1 MTYGIAITSGRNH
14 IMTARILRLVF
25 ISLSLCLSGL
35 GVPGA
40 VAQTTAVVTV
50 TPATNNVPITGT
62 RQLAVTVTGVANTAV
77 TWSVNGIAG
86 GNSTIGTVSATGLYT
101 APTAILS
108 TGLPVSVTATSVAA
122 PTASGTC
129 LMTVRNLI
137 PKPAAVSPNPVPPD
151 AFTLTMTGNNFITG
165 ARVYLATAVKPGS
178 GTGDTSGQIP
188 ANARALTTV
197 VNSMLQMTVSG
208 SATIAELTGASLIV
222 SNPGPLAVSA
232 PFSIAPKSGVAIS
245 VAPVAVT
252 VALGGTQQFQAAVTG
267 TTNLAV
273 TWKINGLV
281 GGSADVGTISAA
293 GIFTA
298 PNAVPT
304 AGNVTIQ
311 AVAAADP
318 AAVATATV
326 TLLDPQAVK
335 FGRFLEQTSTGPT
348 AQSLAEV
355 RQLGIPAYLA
365 KQFTL
370 PASPWPDGN
379 TASPQQ
385 TASTFLYNLAA
396 GPDQLRQRMIYA
408 LSQIFVISFNKNTYA
423 NVMIPWLEILSR
435 NAFGNFRTLLRD
447 LTVSQSMGLYLD
459 LGNSN
464 KPTPGS
470 GANENYAREVMQLF
484 TIGLEEL
491 NPDGSARLDLV
502 GKPIPTYSQA
512 NVMSLALALT
522 GWTYATPPGST
533 PRANNPAVYGVGEM
547 EYRDGNHDLTEKR
560 LLNGFILSSNQ
571 TTVVDLNGALDN
583 LFNHPNV
590 GPFIATRLI
599 RSFVTSNP
607 SAGYIQR
614 GAAVFDNDGTGTRGN
629 LQALLT
635 AILLDTE
642 ARNDNSADVTQ
653 GKLRSPVLH
662 TLGLMRSLNIPLAVT
677 NTIASVYVGMGE
689 AVLSAPSVFGHYSPL
704 FQMSV
709 PPVTNAGGS
718 ALTKLFAPEFQ
729 IYTPAE
735 AINRANWIYQVLYA
749 ADLTAFTSVASD
761 PVLLVNAVDRT
772 LLFGRMTAGMRD
784 TLTTAARATPDL
796 RTRAL
801 TVLYLTAMDGEHL
814 VQR

>member
-1 MTYGIAITSGRNH
+1 
-14 IMTARILRLVF
+14 MTARILRLVF
-25 ISLSLCLSGL
+25 ISFSLCLPGA

-40 VAQTTAVVTV
+40 AAQTTAVVTV

-86 GNSTIGTVSATGLYT
+86 GNSTVGTISATGLYT
-101 APTAILS
+101 APAAILS
-108 TGLPVSVTATSVAA
+108 TGLPASVTATSVAA

-129 LMTVRNLI
+129 LMTVRNVI
-137 PKPAAVSPNPVPPD
+137 PKPAAVSPNPVPPG

-165 ARVYLATAVKPGS
+165 ARVYLASAVTT
-178 GTGDTSGQIP
+178 GTGTSDTSGQIP
-188 ANARALTTV
+188 ATAKAKALITV
-197 VNSMLQMTVSG
+197 VNSSLKITVTG
-208 SATIAELTGASLIV
+208 TATIAELTGASLIV

-232 PFSIAPKSGVAIS
+232 PFSISPKSGVSVS
-245 VAPVAVT
+245 VAPVALT
-252 VALGGTQQFQAAVTG
+252 VALGGTQAFQATVTG

-273 TWKINGLV
+273 TWKINGLT
-281 GGSADVGTISAA
+281 GGSADVGIISAA

-298 PNAVPT
+298 PNAVPP
-304 AGNVTIQ
+304 AGSVTIQ

-326 TLLDPQAVK
+326 TLLDPLAVK
-335 FGRFLEQTSTGPT
+335 YGRFLEQTSTGPT
-348 AQSLAEV
+348 TQSLAEV
-355 RQLGIPAYLA
+355 RQLGIPTYLTQ
-365 KQFTL
+365 QFTL
-370 PASPWPDGN
+370 PASPWPDGS

-385 TASTFLYNLAA
+385 AVSTFIYNLAA

-408 LSQIFVISFNKNTYA
+408 LSQIFVISFHKNPAA

-447 LTVSQSMGLYLD
+447 ITVSQSMGLYLD

-484 TIGLEEL
+484 TIGLVEL

-512 NVMSLALALT
+512 NVMNLALALT
-522 GWTYATPPGST
+522 GWTYATPPGTT

-547 EYRDGNHDLTEKR
+547 EFRDGNHDLTEKR

-571 TTVVDLNGALDN
+571 TTVADLNGALDN
-583 LFNHPNV
+583 LFQHPNV
-590 GPFIATRLI
+590 GPFLATRLI

-614 GAAVFDNDGTGTRGN
+614 VASAFNNDGTGTRGN
-629 LQALLT
+629 LQAVLT
-635 AILLDTE
+635 AILLDAE

-653 GKLRSPVLH
+653 GKLRSPLLH
-662 TLGLMRSLNIPLAVT
+662 TLGLLRSLNIPIAVT

-709 PPVTNAGGS
+709 PPVALTGGGV
-718 ALTKLFAPEFQ
+718 LTKLFAPEFQ

-735 AINRANWIYQVLYA
+735 AINRANWIYQVLSA
-749 ADLTAFTSVASD
+749 ADLSAFTGVASD

-772 LLFGRMTAGMRD
+772 LLFGRMSAGMRG